1 MYSRLQ
7 VCTLSGAAVRAPTGY
22 TPGEDETMPTYI
34 TLTKWTP
41 EGIGNVDE
49 SPERLEQAKQVSEKF
64 GGEFKDFYL
73 TFGQYDLVYI
83 AEMPDDEA
91 AAQAVLTVGRGG
103 AVETETFRA
112 FTEDE
117 YREVIDGLSG

>member
-1 MYSRLQ
+1 
-7 VCTLSGAAVRAPTGY
+7 
-22 TPGEDETMPTYI
+22 MPTYI

-41 EGIGNVDE
+41 EGIGNVDG

-64 GGEFKDFYL
+64 GGEFRDFYL

-91 AAQAVLTVGRGG
+91 AAQAVLTIGRGG

-117 YREVIDGLSG
+117 YREVIGGLSE